1 MTPILIGL
9 VLTAALL
16 HAVWNAMMKS
26 GGTPEYSIAAFQL
39 VGGLVCLTMIPFVPL
54 PDRASWPMIFA
65 SVLIHNAYYFT
76 LAQAYRTGDL
86 SQVYPIF
93 RGLAPM
99 LVAIGAALT
108 AGEWLSPGIW
118 IGIAL
123 VSMGVSSLALFG
135 RTFGR
140 MSRKSLYW
148 GLATAVLIAMYTV
161 VDGLGV
167 RAAGNSLS
175 YILWLFVF
183 EGVPIVCVLL
193 ITNKSGWL
201 RYMKENVA
209 GVIGGG
215 IAASTAYGLVIF
227 AMSFGAMAVVSSL
240 RETSV
245 IFAAIIGSVFLREPF
260 GAARVR
266 AAVLVAGGIILMK
279 LLG

>member
-1 MTPILIGL
+1 MTAILIGL

-39 VGGLVCLTMIPFVPL
+39 VGGLVCLAITPFVPL
-54 PDRASWPMIFA
+54 PDRASWPMIFT
-65 SVLIHNAYYFT
+65 SVVIHNAYYFT

-99 LVAIGAALT
+99 LVAVGAALT

-140 MSRKSLYW
+140 MSRQSLYW
-148 GLATAVLIAMYTV
+148 GLATSVLIAMYTV

-183 EGVPIVCVLL
+183 EGVPIVCALL

-201 RYMKENVA
+201 RYMKENVG

-227 AMSFGAMAVVSSL
+227 AMSIGAMAVVSSL

-245 IFAAIIGSVFLREPF
+245 IFAAVIGSVFLREPF

>member
-1 MTPILIGL
+1 MTPVLIGL

-39 VGGLVCLTMIPFVPL
+39 VGALVCLAMTPFVPL

-65 SVLIHNAYYFT
+65 SVVIHNAYYFT
-76 LAQAYRTGDL
+76 LAQAYKTGDL

-93 RGLAPM
+93 RGLAPI
-99 LVAIGAALT
+99 LVALGATWA
-108 AGEWLSPGIW
+108 AGEKLSPGIW
-118 IGIAL
+118 IGITL

-140 MSRKSLYW
+140 ISRPSLLW
-148 GLATAVLIAMYTV
+148 GLATALLIAMYTV

-175 YILWLFVF
+175 YIFWLFVF
-183 EGVPIVCVLL
+183 EGVPIICVLL
-193 ITNKSGWL
+193 TFSRSGWL
-201 RYMKENVA
+201 RYMKTNIK

-227 AMSFGAMAVVSSL
+227 AMSLGAMAVVSSL

-260 GAARVR
+260 GTARVR
-266 AAVLVAGGIILMK
+266 AAVLVAAGILLMK
-279 LLG
+279 ILE

>member
-1 MTPILIGL
+1 
-9 VLTAALL
+9 
-16 HAVWNAMMKS
+16 MMKS

-39 VGGLVCLTMIPFVPL
+39 VGALVCLVLIPFVPL
-54 PDRASWPMIFA
+54 PDRASWPMILA

-86 SQVYPIF
+86 SQVYPLF
-93 RGLAPM
+93 RGLAPIM
-99 LVAIGAALT
+99 VALGAALA

-140 MSRKSLYW
+140 MSRQSLFW
-148 GLATAVLIAMYTV
+148 GLTTSVLIALYTV

-175 YILWLFVF
+175 YIFWLFLF
-183 EGVPIVCVLL
+183 EGVPIICVLL
-193 ITNKSGWL
+193 VYNSSGWL
-201 RYMKENVA
+201 KYMKDNAA
-209 GVIGGG
+209 GVIAGG

-227 AMSFGAMAVVSSL
+227 AMSLGAMAVVSSL

-245 IFAAIIGSVFLREPF
+245 IFAAVIGSIFLREPF
-260 GAARVR
+260 GAARIR
-266 AAVLVAGGIILMK
+266 AAVLVAAGIVLMK